1 MRAQQFGSV
10 DEARRECRSDEVA
23 VAVHLVDGTVQYGV
37 IPRFVDLSQVE
48 GRPAEQGGPEF
59 IANYWRLVGR
69 EAELRTVPR

>member
-1 MRAQQFGSV
+1 
-10 DEARRECRSDEVA
+10 
-23 VAVHLVDGTVQYGV
+23 V